1 MPVGGLRAKGSLM
14 SIKINALLPAAAAAA
29 GVTTTSAAAIADGL
43 LTIKQIKALHCAEIS
58 DGTGKVMV
66 FATVTDGETDTVRPV
81 AGSDG
86 NVRLY
91 SNAAAALKL
100 AKSANLLPGAVI
112 QFTPYE
118 KPASVGDPL
127 EGLKTRYKAACG
139 KGFAAQ
145 SKLTVV
151 QSKIDNAGA
160 FGWDTSTGATL
171 AEYQDLLARATA
183 LQEWETEAIAL
194 VDSLAARLTTAGVD
208 PTTLG
213 PRPTPAA

>member
-1 MPVGGLRAKGSLM
+1 M
-14 SIKINALLPAAAAAA
+14 SIKINALLPAAASAA
-29 GVTTTSAAAIADGL
+29 GVTTTAAAALADGL
-43 LTIKQIKALHCAEIS
+43 LTVKQIKALHCAEIN
-58 DGTGKVMV
+58 DGSGKVMV

-86 NVRLY
+86 NIKLY
-91 SNAAAALKL
+91 SNAASALKI
-100 AKSANLLPGAVI
+100 AKSANLLAGAVI
-112 QFTPYE
+112 QFTQYE

-127 EGLKTRYKAACG
+127 EGLKARYKAACS

-145 SKLTVV
+145 NKLTVV
-151 QSKIDNAGA
+151 QSKITVAGA

-171 AEYQDLLARATA
+171 AEYNDLLARATA
-183 LQEWETEAIAL
+183 LQEWETDALAL

>member
-1 MPVGGLRAKGSLM
+1 M
-14 SIKINALLPAAAAAA
+14 SIKINALLPAAASAA
-29 GVTTTSAAAIADGL
+29 GVTTTAAAALADGL
-43 LTIKQIKALHCAEIS
+43 LTTKTIKALACAEVA
-58 DGTGKVMV
+58 DGSGKVMV
-66 FATVTDGETDTVRPV
+66 FATTVAADGTEAVRPV

-86 NVRLY
+86 NIKLY
-91 SNAAAALKL
+91 SDASAALKL
-100 AKSANLLPGAVI
+100 AKSANLLSGARVT
-112 QFTPYE
+112 FVPYA
-118 KPASVGDPL
+118 KAVAVGDPL

-151 QSKIDNAGA
+151 QGKVGNAVQ
-160 FGWDTSTGATL
+160 FGWDVSTGATL

-183 LQEWETEAIAL
+183 LQEWETDALAL